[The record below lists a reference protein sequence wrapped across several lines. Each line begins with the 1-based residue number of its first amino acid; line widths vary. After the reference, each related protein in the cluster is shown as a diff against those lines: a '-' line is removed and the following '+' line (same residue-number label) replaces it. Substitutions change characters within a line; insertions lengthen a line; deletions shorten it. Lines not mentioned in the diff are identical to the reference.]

1 MFDLKKLKEY
11 NIHVFFKKVKKGG
24 NILFIQLLIL
34 LSINFVGILIQ
45 KFFHLPLPGTIIG
58 MMILFILLY
67 TKVLT
72 EKTIGDICDFLIKI
86 MVLLFLPPIIDLI
99 ENFDLL
105 RVGFLKIIFLLV
117 VTTAIT
123 MVVTGKTVDFLIRMK
138 EGKK

>member
-1 MFDLKKLKEY
+1 
-11 NIHVFFKKVKKGG
+11 
-24 NILFIQLLIL
+24 
-34 LSINFVGILIQ
+34 
-45 KFFHLPLPGTIIG
+45 

>member
-1 MFDLKKLKEY
+1 
-11 NIHVFFKKVKKGG
+11 
-24 NILFIQLLIL
+24 
-34 LSINFVGILIQ
+34 
-45 KFFHLPLPGTIIG
+45 
-58 MMILFILLY
+58 
-67 TKVLT
+67 
-72 EKTIGDICDFLIKI
+72 

-123 MVVTGKTVDFLIRMK
+123 MVVTGKIVDFLIRMK

>member
-1 MFDLKKLKEY
+1 M
-11 NIHVFFKKVKKGG
+11 I
-24 NILFIQLLIL
+24 
-34 LSINFVGILIQ
+34 
-45 KFFHLPLPGTIIG
+45 
-58 MMILFILLY
+58 ILFILLY

>member
-1 MFDLKKLKEY
+1 
-11 NIHVFFKKVKKGG
+11 
-24 NILFIQLLIL
+24 
-34 LSINFVGILIQ
+34 
-45 KFFHLPLPGTIIG
+45 

-123 MVVTGKTVDFLIRMK
+123 MVVTGKIVDFLIRMK